1 MSVGHIGVFRRMVL
15 MVVRSPVWYL
25 FSLVELSRRKVI
37 YLAEANY
44 ALPQRTTGCLCS
56 KERVVPDGAIRQ

>member
-1 MSVGHIGVFRRMVL
+1 MVL

-44 ALPQRTTGCLCS
+44 ASPQRKAGFLCF
-56 KERVVPDGAIRQ
+56 KERVVSDGVIRQ

>member
-1 MSVGHIGVFRRMVL
+1 MVL

-25 FSLVELSRRKVI
+25 FSLVEVSRRKVI

-56 KERVVPDGAIRQ
+56 KERVVPDGVIRQ